1 MAGFAGYRFYSTSG
15 GGEQSNLSNYQFSE
29 LVFTGLVNILKNSD
43 INQDTQ
49 MKLERFVRNQFT
61 EYLENKDK
69 PLVSGIN
76 NEIINSKLNS
86 YIFNISEDI
95 VVLLNKKKKILDSK
109 VFGEYLGKISNKDVF
124 NLILRDIFNTIKKE
138 DFVSTIIYTLL
149 FIITYSNIFTE
160 DEDIYNNCK
169 TGSTQVLLMSGKA
182 IFNVYIRTLINKN
195 KEHKI
200 KYSTFKQQIL
210 DNYLKDKNIQID
222 EVFLNI
228 GSYLNDIMRTLS
240 MVDIKVY
247 KTAVNSSISVVSL
260 DDSIRDLVGNNI
272 NRALVIPLDLPMI
285 VKPKDC
291 NEETSGGYLLNDIE
305 YSEPLIN
312 KKIFYNLPSEIG
324 KKNKIFFSL
333 NKMMSTA
340 YKINKDLLDYLVNN
354 NEFHKLLIDTNF
366 QHKYGNLEKR
376 TKYQEKEY
384 QRFLSKKLLEEYI
397 IKIASTFSNVP
408 EIYFPL
414 RLDQRGRIYPR
425 SVYFHYQ
432 GHELAKA
439 LLQFAN
445 PDYIDRNDIESI
457 EYLKAYGASCFGN
470 GLNKKSLKKRVEW
483 VNNNWDNI
491 LNFENNVLVSE
502 ADDKFL
508 FLSFCLEMRSYENFL
523 NNENAKKFKTFIPIQ
538 LDGTCNGFQHLAM
551 LSNETKLFETLNLN
565 KSSSK
570 DDPKDFYQTIV
581 DQVNVQIEMRLNS
594 DSLKIPENVELKE
607 SYERLLDIGI
617 NRKIVKPAIMNKPYN
632 ATNRTLVKYIK
643 DSLEFHHSDE
653 VTTKNSKE
661 ELVIYKRG
669 WYNIPGANDSS
680 KASSGFKEDNIKL
693 INHKDIVNLVELIF
707 EIIYVKYPKIKEL
720 NLYLNNMV
728 TILNKLNLPVV
739 WNLPHG
745 LKISQ
750 NYLIQKKKKIEPF
763 TYLKSSITLTTTI
776 KDSIDKNKQV
786 LAFMP
791 NLIHSLDSSS
801 LVLLY
806 HSYYHTIISEKESE
820 IPFVNFYSVHDCY
833 GITAKYAR
841 LLINI
846 LRSVYIELYSNNK
859 YIATFDEDIIKM
871 ILNTFNI
878 DDKSVQ
884 QSSDDISTNRNYSFD
899 KEKRTFIIEGKKYI
913 LPPIKNLITYQ
924 DEKAYKEGVANA
936 NYLVN

>member
-228 GSYLNDIMRTLS
+228 GSYLNDNMRTLS

-470 GLNKKSLKKRVEW
+470 GLNKKSLKKRVE
-483 VNNNWDNI
+483 
-491 LNFENNVLVSE
+491 
-502 ADDKFL
+502 
-508 FLSFCLEMRSYENFL
+508 
-523 NNENAKKFKTFIPIQ
+523 
-538 LDGTCNGFQHLAM
+538 
-551 LSNETKLFETLNLN
+551 
-565 KSSSK
+565 
-570 DDPKDFYQTIV
+570 
-581 DQVNVQIEMRLNS
+581 
-594 DSLKIPENVELKE
+594 
-607 SYERLLDIGI
+607 
-617 NRKIVKPAIMNKPYN
+617 
-632 ATNRTLVKYIK
+632 
-643 DSLEFHHSDE
+643 
-653 VTTKNSKE
+653 
-661 ELVIYKRG
+661 
-669 WYNIPGANDSS
+669 
-680 KASSGFKEDNIKL
+680 
-693 INHKDIVNLVELIF
+693 
-707 EIIYVKYPKIKEL
+707 
-720 NLYLNNMV
+720 
-728 TILNKLNLPVV
+728 
-739 WNLPHG
+739 
-745 LKISQ
+745 
-750 NYLIQKKKKIEPF
+750 
-763 TYLKSSITLTTTI
+763 
-776 KDSIDKNKQV
+776 
-786 LAFMP
+786 
-791 NLIHSLDSSS
+791 
-801 LVLLY
+801 
-806 HSYYHTIISEKESE
+806 
-820 IPFVNFYSVHDCY
+820 
-833 GITAKYAR
+833 
-841 LLINI
+841 
-846 LRSVYIELYSNNK
+846 
-859 YIATFDEDIIKM
+859 
-871 ILNTFNI
+871 
-878 DDKSVQ
+878 
-884 QSSDDISTNRNYSFD
+884 
-899 KEKRTFIIEGKKYI
+899 
-913 LPPIKNLITYQ
+913 
-924 DEKAYKEGVANA
+924 
-936 NYLVN
+936 